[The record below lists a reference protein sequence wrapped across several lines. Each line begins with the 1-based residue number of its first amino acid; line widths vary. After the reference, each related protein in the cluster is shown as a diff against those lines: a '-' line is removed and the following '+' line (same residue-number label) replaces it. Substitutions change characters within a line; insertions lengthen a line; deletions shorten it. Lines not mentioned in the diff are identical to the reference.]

1 VAHPFRIREIAQ
13 QAGLSQATVDRVL
26 HERPGVRASTVA
38 EVQQAIVELER
49 QRTQVRIGR
58 RTFLLDL
65 VMDAPGRFSSAVRR
79 ALESELPALRP
90 AVIRARFHLREDGG
104 VEDTVKALDD
114 IARRGS
120 HGVLLKAQ
128 DHPAVVAAIARL
140 ADARIPVVTLVTD
153 VPLSRRLAYVGTDN
167 RAAGATAA
175 YLLTQ
180 WAGADLS
187 SVLVTLSSS
196 SFRGEEEREV
206 GFRAAMRE
214 LAPTAPIRE
223 LAETHGLDAV
233 MLETVAD
240 ALEADLSINA
250 VYSIGGGNRATV
262 EAFAGAGR
270 TCSAFVAHDLDADN
284 TRLLRGR
291 LVSAVLHHDL
301 SADMRRAC
309 RLVMQGH
316 GALPGT
322 PQTVPSQIQVITPY
336 NEPVVAWEPDIAG

>member
-13 QAGLSQATVDRVL
+13 QAGLSEATVDRVL
-26 HERPGVRASTVA
+26 HERPGVRVSTVA
-38 EVQQAIVELER
+38 EVHQAIADLER

-58 RTFLLDL
+58 RTFLIDL
-65 VMDAPGRFSSAVRR
+65 VMDAPERFSSAVRR
-79 ALESELPALRP
+79 ALESELPSLRP
-90 AVIRARFHLREDGG
+90 AVIRSRFHLREDGG
-104 VEDTVKALDD
+104 VEDTVRTLDD

-128 DHPAVVAAIARL
+128 DHPAVVAAIGRV

-153 VPLSRRLAYVGTDN
+153 VPLSRRLAYVGIDN

-180 WAGADLS
+180 WNADLG

-196 SFRGEEEREV
+196 SFRGEEEREI

-214 LAPTAPIRE
+214 LSPTTPIRE

-233 MLETVAD
+233 MLDAVTAALDAD
-240 ALEADLSINA
+240 PSIDA

-262 EAFAGAGR
+262 EAFTRAGR
-270 TCSAFVAHDLDADN
+270 ACSVFVAHDLDDDN

-291 LVSAVLHHDL
+291 QVSAVLHHDL
-301 SADMRRAC
+301 SGDMRRAC

-336 NEPVVAWEPDIAG
+336 NEPVVAWEPDVAG